1 MLDLDAIINKSY
13 QIKINGDMI
22 NVNQPS
28 VKMVREFN
36 SSMMADSEDIDIF
49 AVQTDFAL
57 KLLNNNT
64 SAKRFSKADIEKLPA
79 EALGAIINVVANGVE
94 EAEKNPN

>member
-1 MLDLDAIINKSY
+1 MLDLDAIISKSY
-13 QIKINGDMI
+13 QIKINGDLI

-36 SSMMADSEDIDIF
+36 SSMMNDSEDIDIF
-49 AVQTDFAL
+49 AIQTDFAL

-64 SAKRFSKADIEKLPA
+64 SAKRFTKADIEKLPA

>member
-13 QIKINGDMI
+13 QIKVNGDLI

-36 SSMMADSEDIDIF
+36 SSMMTDSEDIDIF

>member
-13 QIKINGDMI
+13 QIKINGDLI

-36 SSMMADSEDIDIF
+36 SSMMTDSEDIDIF
-49 AVQTDFAL
+49 AIQTDFTL

-64 SAKRFSKADIEKLPA
+64 SAKRFSKADIEKMPP
-79 EALGAIINVVANGVE
+79 EALSAIINVVANGVK
-94 EAEKNPN
+94 EAEENPN

>member
-13 QIKINGDMI
+13 QVKINGDLI

-36 SSMMADSEDIDIF
+36 SSMMTDSEDIDIF